1 MLACRCFST
10 DVTSMLLLMLLFL
23 LLPGPQAF
31 RIQRNA
37 MHRRERKAQVSMM
50 TRNNALPFSLLVFSS
65 PLLAAHAALIPV
77 DISSTDLMS
86 SRYAEIQQ
94 QSVLIPDTSIQ
105 TLDGGWNLGFLLF
118 TYVLYNGIF
127 GKIGRPADW
136 LLPSLSKVTQQ
147 EETEW
152 YKNFQEG
159 YSYDVPPLVE
169 ALRVAVFAI
178 LGFGL
183 ETAWVASFGGDTFW
197 AWSTGICL
205 ALPSSLITLARDP
218 LPTREENMAT
228 MALKEAFE
236 EFASQRLTRVRGD
249 KKVYANQVNIIVA
262 FRRSFGAYR
271 TEEDVSDRTL
281 QKLIRKWVGYKAD
294 SSGQYFGLS
303 LTNKKEEAR
312 VALEKSILRAKALGD
327 ADAKE
332 NLQDDNGNG
341 DGDDE
346 DEVPMI
352 VAPKDSIYDNE
363 FVRK

>member
-1 MLACRCFST
+1 M
-10 DVTSMLLLMLLFL
+10 
-23 LLPGPQAF
+23 
-31 RIQRNA
+31 
-37 MHRRERKAQVSMM
+37 
-50 TRNNALPFSLLVFSS
+50 
-65 PLLAAHAALIPV
+65 
-77 DISSTDLMS
+77 
-86 SRYAEIQQ
+86 
-94 QSVLIPDTSIQ
+94 
-105 TLDGGWNLGFLLF
+105 
-118 TYVLYNGIF
+118 
-127 GKIGRPADW
+127 
-136 LLPSLSKVTQQ
+136 
-147 EETEW
+147 
-152 YKNFQEG
+152 
-159 YSYDVPPLVE
+159 
-169 ALRVAVFAI
+169 
-178 LGFGL
+178 
-183 ETAWVASFGGDTFW
+183 
-197 AWSTGICL
+197 
-205 ALPSSLITLARDP
+205 
-218 LPTREENMAT
+218 
-228 MALKEAFE
+228 
-236 EFASQRLTRVRGD
+236 
-249 KKVYANQVNIIVA
+249 A